1 MFNNKL
7 EKLKE
12 RLEDLKF
19 EKGTCEIKLECLGK
33 DDLCESSEKEKVEA
47 EKKLRIID
55 NLIKVLE
62 KQTESCRGENAG
74 TTQSN

>member
-1 MFNNKL
+1 MINNKL
-7 EKLKE
+7 VKLEE

-19 EKGTCEIKLECLGK
+19 EKGTCEIKLESLGK